1 VPVALLK
8 CIADVPEE
16 RLRPGLTHLQAS
28 EFLYETSVFP
38 DLEYTFKHAL
48 THEVTYA
55 SVLHDRRRALHARIV
70 EAIEALHPD
79 RPVEQVERLAHH
91 AFRAEVGEK
100 AVTYLRQAG
109 AKALAHSAHRETVT
123 FFEQALT
130 ALHPL
135 PDTREKIERAI
146 DLRLDL
152 RQALF
157 PLNELA
163 TVRQYLEEAE
173 GLART
178 LDDSRRLGWVSAYMS
193 GHHLHTGGHVSE
205 VRAFAHTVE
214 AIAERLDDAA
224 LRIAAQY
231 YVAHASHLAGDS
243 RRAED
248 VCRSLMRSLRGQP
261 TRERF
266 GLAVFPAV
274 MSRSHLARILAERGE
289 FDEGDA
295 HGREAIRIAENLDH
309 PFSAVVGCLDLA
321 YLKSVRGQ
329 LRQAAHILE
338 GAVAQ
343 SREWNFTN
351 QLPTAM
357 AALGYVYAWSG
368 RIDEGV
374 ASLQRAVAAHDR
386 AGIGA
391 YLSLSVTRL
400 GEAYLLANQVEHAR
414 SCADRALLLARGRGE
429 RLYEAWALRLL
440 GEIASQHARLDVGTA
455 AAHYGAA
462 LTLASELEMRPLVA
476 HCRAG
481 LGGLYARTGRPEQA
495 QAHLTSAAAIY
506 GELGMTYWS
515 DRLETGGPFAP

>member
-1 VPVALLK
+1 MPFTLLQA
-8 CIADVPEE
+8 IADVPEE
-16 RLRPGLTHLQAS
+16 SLRRGLTNLQAA

-38 DLEYTFKHAL
+38 DHEYTFKHAL
-48 THEVTYA
+48 THEVGYA

-70 EAIEALHPD
+70 EALATLYPD
-79 RPVEQVERLAHH
+79 RLTEQVERLAHH
-91 AFRAEVGEK
+91 AFRGEVWEK
-100 AVTYLRQAG
+100 AGTYLRQAG
-109 AKALAHSAHRETVT
+109 AKALAHSAYREAAT

-135 PDTREKIERAI
+135 PDTRQKIERAI

-163 TVRQYLEEAE
+163 TVCRYLEEAE

-193 GHHLHTGGHVSE
+193 GHHLHSGGHVRE

-224 LRIAAQY
+224 LQIAAQY

-248 VCRSLMRSLRGQP
+248 VCRRLMRSLRDHP

-274 MSRSHLARILAERGE
+274 MSRGHLARVLAERGE

-295 HGREAIRIAENLDH
+295 YGHEAIRIAEDLDH
-309 PFSAVVGCLDLA
+309 PFSVVVGCLDLA
-321 YLKSVRGQ
+321 YLKSVRGE
-329 LRQAAHILE
+329 LSQAVHLLE
-338 GAVAQ
+338 RAVAQ
-343 SREWNFTN
+343 SREWNFTS
-351 QLPTAM
+351 QMPIAM
-357 AALGYVYAWSG
+357 ASLGYVNAWSG

-374 ASLQRAVAAHDR
+374 TSLQHAVTAHER

-400 GEAYLLANQVEHAR
+400 GEAYLLANQVENAR
-414 SCADRALLLARGRGE
+414 SCADRALMLARRRGE
-429 RLYEAWALRLL
+429 RVYETWALRLL
-440 GEIASQHARLDVGTA
+440 GDIASHHARPDVATA
-455 AAHYGAA
+455 EAHYSAA
-462 LTLASELEMRPLVA
+462 MTLASELDMRPLVA
-476 HCRAG
+476 HCHRG
-481 LGGLYARTGRPEQA
+481 LGRLYRRTDDPKKA
-495 QAHLTSAAAIY
+495 QEHLTTARAMY
-506 GELGMTYWS
+506 GEMGMTYWLKK
-515 DRLETGGPFAP
+515 LEKGM

>member
-1 VPVALLK
+1 M
-8 CIADVPEE
+8 
-16 RLRPGLTHLQAS
+16 
-28 EFLYETSVFP
+28 
-38 DLEYTFKHAL
+38 
-48 THEVTYA
+48 
-55 SVLHDRRRALHARIV
+55 LHDRRRALHARIV
-70 EAIEALHPD
+70 EAIEALYPD
-79 RPVEQVERLAHH
+79 RLVEQVERLAHH
-91 AFRAEVGEK
+91 AFRGEVGEK

-109 AKALAHSAHRETVT
+109 AKALGHSAYRETVT

-135 PDTREKIERAI
+135 PDSRQKVERAI

-163 TVRQYLEEAE
+163 PAWRYLEEAE

-193 GHHLHTGGHVSE
+193 GHHLHTGGHVRE

-248 VCRSLMRSLRGQP
+248 VCRRLMRSLRDQP

-266 GLAVFPAV
+266 GLAVHPAV
-274 MSRSHLARILAERGE
+274 MSRGHLARILAERGV

-295 HGREAIRIAENLDH
+295 HGHEAIRIAEDLDH
-309 PFSAVVGCLDLA
+309 PFSAVVGSLDLA

-329 LRQAAHILE
+329 LSPAAHILE
-338 GAVAQ
+338 RAVAQ
-343 SREWNFTN
+343 SREWNFTS
-351 QLPTAM
+351 QTPTAM
-357 AALGYVYAWSG
+357 ASLGYVYAWSG

-374 ASLQRAVAAHDR
+374 ASLQHAVTAHER

-391 YLSLSVTRL
+391 YLSVSVTRL
-400 GEAYLLANQVEHAR
+400 GEAYLLANQVEDAR
-414 SCADRALLLARGRGE
+414 SCADRALRLARGRGE
-429 RLYEAWALRLL
+429 RVSEAWVLRLL
-440 GEIASQHARLDVGTA
+440 GDIASHRAIPDVATA
-455 AAHYGAA
+455 SAHYGAA
-462 LTLASELEMRPLVA
+462 MTLASELEMRPLVA
-476 HCRAG
+476 HCHAG
-481 LGGLYARTGRPEQA
+481 LGRLYRLTDNPEQA
-495 QAHLTSAAAIY
+495 QEHLTTAGTMYS
-506 GELGMTYWS
+506 EMGMTYWS
-515 DRLETGGPFAP
+515 ERLEKG